1 MRSGYV
7 CAAIA
12 VALFGSVIL
21 QGAALGQGR
30 PLIILYQHVDFQ
42 GRQQAVDRDIRDFES
57 IRFNDDV
64 SSIRVQSGVWEVC
77 EHADFR
83 GRCIT
88 LGRDNPNL
96 VPDGLNDRISS
107 VRLVSE
113 RGGFGGGFGRRDRDR
128 EGERDRDWDRDR
140 FGGRDRGGIT
150 LYQHADY
157 RGTSRR
163 VEGENRNLQSVGLND
178 EASSVRVETGIWELC
193 EHADFGGRCIRV
205 DRDVRNLQDMGF
217 NDRLSSVRRLR

>member
-1 MRSGYV
+1 M
-7 CAAIA
+7 AAALLGFAA
-12 VALFGSVIL
+12 V
-21 QGAALGQGR
+21 QGAALGQGRDQGR

-113 RGGFGGGFGRRDRDR
+113 RGGFGGGFDRRARDRDR
-128 EGERDRDWDRDR
+128 DRARDREWDRDR

>member
-1 MRSGYV
+1 MRSRYV

-12 VALFGSVIL
+12 VALLGSVIL
-21 QGAALGQGR
+21 QGTALGQGR
-30 PLIILYQHVDFQ
+30 PLIIFYQHVDFQ

-113 RGGFGGGFGRRDRDR
+113 RGGYGGGFDRRGRDRAWD
-128 EGERDRDWDRDR
+128 GDRDR
-140 FGGRDRGGIT
+140 FGGRGGIM

-163 VEGENRNLQSVGLND
+163 VEDENRNLQSVGLND
-178 EASSVRVETGIWELC
+178 ETSSVRVESGLWELC
-193 EHADFGGRCIRV
+193 EHADFGGRCIRT
-205 DRDVRNLQDMGF
+205 DRDIGNLQDMGF